1 MRVLSAAVAA
11 VLAWNLGSLAEA
23 APAVPQ
29 PAAPPA
35 LTAQDLDAF
44 LDGFVPLALERG
56 NIAGAVVVV
65 VKDGQVL
72 FEKGYGV
79 SDMDKQTP
87 VDPRTTLFRPGSI
100 SKLFTWTS
108 VMQLVEQKKLDLDA
122 DVNTYLDFR
131 IPPAFGKP
139 VTLRNLMTHTPGFE
153 ETIKNLFV
161 TDPKAMIPLDR
172 ALKAWVPERVFPPGQ
187 VPAYSNYG
195 AALAGYI
202 VQRVSHEPFE
212 QYVAHHILGPLGMA
226 HSTFVQPLPKALAA
240 DMSKGYSEASGK
252 PQPFELIP
260 MSPAGA
266 LSASGDD
273 MARFMLAHLANGSY
287 KGAQILKPETA
298 ILMHGLAYAH
308 SPPLPGMAYGFYH
321 EDRNGHVIIGHGGDT
336 LWFHSDLHLILDRN
350 VGLFVSQN
358 SAGKERSG
366 IRGPLLKA
374 FMDRYFPAPALT
386 AEPTLKS
393 AKADGAFTA
402 GNYEVSRNS
411 FSNFMSIGNLLGQ
424 PKLSVND
431 DGTVSVDMLTDFAG
445 TPKKWREVRPFVWRE
460 VHGRE
465 LLVAKRENGQVT
477 EIATDAFP
485 QVFTF
490 TRAPLWR
497 SETVNLPLFIGMLA
511 MLALTVL
518 FWPIKALL
526 RWRYGVPF
534 ALSGRAATLY
544 RLTRVVALCDLILLG
559 GILGFVSYAA
569 AANHLEM
576 LGSSYD
582 WVYRVLQVFGL
593 IGAIGVFIPLLEV
606 SEGMGDRVRP
616 WWTKVTDI
624 LVAVACVLA
633 VWYAVS
639 LHFLSWSLNY

>member
-11 VLAWNLGSLAEA
+11 LLAWSLTGLAEA
-23 APAVPQ
+23 APA
-29 PAAPPA
+29 PAAAPPPA

-79 SDMDKQTP
+79 SDTDKQTP
-87 VDPRTTLFRPGSI
+87 VDAKTTLFRPGSI

-161 TDPKAMIPLDR
+161 TDPKAMIPLDT

-212 QYVAHHILGPLGMA
+212 QYVAHHILEPLGMA
-226 HSTFVQPLPKALAA
+226 HSTFVQPLPKALAGE
-240 DMSKGYSEASGK
+240 MSKGYNEASGK
-252 PQPFELIP
+252 PQPFEMIP

-273 MARFMLAHLANGSY
+273 IARFMLAHLANGSY
-287 KGAQILKPETA
+287 NGAQILKPETA
-298 ILMHGLAYAH
+298 TLMHGLAYTH

-374 FMDRYFPAPALT
+374 FMDRYFPAPALK
-386 AEPTLKS
+386 AEPMLKS
-393 AKADGAFTA
+393 AKIDGGLAA

-445 TPKKWREVRPFVWRE
+445 NPKKWREVKPFVWRE

-465 LLVAKRENGQVT
+465 LLVAKRSNGQVT

-497 SETVNLPLFIGMLA
+497 SETVNLPLFIATLA

-518 FWPIKALL
+518 FWPIKAVL

-534 ALSGRAATLY
+534 ALSGRAAMLY

-569 AANHLEM
+569 ASNHLEM

-582 WVYRVLQVFGL
+582 WVYRVLQVIGL

-606 SEGMGDRVRP
+606 SEGIGDRLRP